1 MKLKISNILAL
12 ALAFTV
18 ITNSNFVF
26 AEDGDDDSATVKTE
40 YKQKIDKG
48 RMKIEYKV
56 EDKRLKVEERMEK
69 RDLGSSTRMME
80 RQERRE
86 DRREMGSSTKMMV
99 RREIKEAS
107 STEMFKKMKEA
118 RQDIMKKMKQDVF
131 ELRKKALVNQLTT
144 SLENM
149 ANIRLRISE
158 RITKLE
164 SEGKNMT
171 EAKAALATADDK
183 IAKAKVAVNAFA
195 ALNVTVGSTGSASST
210 TEVELTKPRQL
221 GDAAIKAVKDARDAL
236 KLVIKF
242 ITPAGENKVNANAS
256 TTSNK

>member
-80 RQERRE
+80 RQE
-86 DRREMGSSTKMMV
+86 RREMGSSTKMMV

>member
-18 ITNSNFVF
+18 IANPHFVF

-80 RQERRE
+80 RQE
-86 DRREMGSSTKMMV
+86 RREMGSSTKMMV

>member
-1 MKLKISNILAL
+1 MKLKISSILVL

-18 ITNSNFVF
+18 IANSNFVF
-26 AEDGDDDSATVKTE
+26 AEDGDDDSTTVKTE

-86 DRREMGSSTKMMV
+86 MGSSTRMMV

-118 RQDIMKKMKQDVF
+118 REDIMKKMKQDVF
-131 ELRKKALVNQLTT
+131 ELRKKALVNQLTI
-144 SLENM
+144 SLENI
-149 ANIRLRISE
+149 ANIRLRLSE
-158 RITKLE
+158 RITRLE

-242 ITPAGENKVNANAS
+242 ITPAGENKMNSNAS